1 MSKRINRGR
10 TFRFVLEV
18 RIDAPDAVKRRAEV
32 RAVEDGV
39 KLEDWRATRRGTSDD
54 LVMLLD
60 PGSFEGGSVFESFAE
75 ELPA

>member
-10 TFRFVLEV
+10 MFRFTMDV
-18 RIDAPDAVKRRAEV
+18 RVDDLDVVKCRAEIQAVK
-32 RAVEDGV
+32 DGV

-75 ELPA
+75 ELTA

>member
-1 MSKRINRGR
+1 M
-10 TFRFVLEV
+10 FRFTLEV
-18 RIDAPDAVKRRAEV
+18 RVDAPDVVKRRAEV
-32 RAVEDGV
+32 QAVKDGV
-39 KLEDWRATRRGTSDD
+39 KLEDWRKTRRGTSDD